1 MGWAPEAGLAHGDKY
16 MFMLVAHSGCE
27 KNPSAFDLG
36 SLISV
41 DWGSILS
48 HDLGVA
54 YSSHGSVTSICPE
67 VEES

>member
-1 MGWAPEAGLAHGDKY
+1 

-41 DWGSILS
+41 DWGSMLS

-54 YSSHGSVTSICPE
+54 YSTHGSVTSICPE
-67 VEES
+67 VKES